1 MLMNNE
7 YKVGDLVKFKKV
19 ESVPPT
25 LHGSVALISAILTG
39 PEIDYHLSYDKT
51 KPIYVLYVNDHC
63 KNLYWEEAEFELA
76 RNEP

>member
-1 MLMNNE
+1 MNNSF
-7 YKVGDLVKFKKV
+7 KVGDLVRFKKI
-19 ESVPPT
+19 ESVPQS

-51 KPIYVLYVNDHC
+51 KPIYVLYVNEQC
-63 KNLYWEEAEFELA
+63 KELYWEEAEFELA

>member
-1 MLMNNE
+1 MNSGF
-7 YKVGDLVKFKKV
+7 KVGDLVKLKEI
-19 ESVPPT
+19 ESVPQT

-51 KPIYVLYVNDHC
+51 KPIYVLYVNEQC
-63 KNLYWEEAEFELA
+63 KELYWEEAEFDLA

>member
-1 MLMNNE
+1 MNSGF
-7 YKVGDLVKFKKV
+7 KVGDLVKLKEI
-19 ESVPPT
+19 ESVPKT

-51 KPIYVLYVNDHC
+51 KPIYVLYVNEQC
-63 KNLYWEEAEFELA
+63 KELYWEEAEFDLA